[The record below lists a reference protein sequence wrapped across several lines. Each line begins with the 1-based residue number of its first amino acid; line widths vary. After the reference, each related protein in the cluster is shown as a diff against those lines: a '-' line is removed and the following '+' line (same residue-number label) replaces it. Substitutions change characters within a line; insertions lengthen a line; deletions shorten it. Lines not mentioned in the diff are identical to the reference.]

1 MEGQMTKSDEILQL
15 EREFW
20 TTMTAGE
27 HEKSA
32 ALIAPK
38 SAMVSS
44 MGVMTFT
51 PEEYV
56 KMAKS
61 SPYAIKNWKMSQEKV
76 VFPTADSALCSYHV
90 KQTVE
95 QNGKTETTTNHDTS
109 VWVRDGSDWKCVLHS
124 EMPVSEGQR
133 SA

>member
-1 MEGQMTKSDEILQL
+1 MEGQMTKSDEILKL

-32 ALIAPK
+32 ALIASQ
-38 SAMVSS
+38 SAMVSN

-51 PEEYV
+51 PEDYV
-56 KMAKS
+56 KMARS
-61 SPYAIKNWKMSQEKV
+61 SPFAIKSWTMSDEKV
-76 VFPTADSALCSYHV
+76 IFPTADSALCSYKV
-90 KQTVE
+90 KQTVKHD
-95 QNGKTETTTNHDTS
+95 GKTETTTNHDTT

-124 EMPVSEGQR
+124 EMPVSEDRR